1 MSSYDCSNGC
11 DYSPVV
17 PFPQPKPSFTHYL
30 LAGPHALDVFLLIA
44 VLLAFSLV
52 VAFSLVWRRHA

>member
-52 VAFSLVWRRHA
+52 WRRHA